1 MSGLFVIVDDQDP
14 DIHYSMGWAPIPAA
28 ISFEYGGTI
37 TSPGPQGSTAEY
49 NFNGTSI
56 SVFARV
62 AANRNNATNL
72 LNFVIDGTILDSE
85 ILQTN
90 QFERFHEKVY
100 TSPTLAD
107 GPHNMVITL
116 NTTSG
121 DVFLDYM
128 IYEVSPNT
136 PIGSSSRLLV
146 LNTNEQL
153 AYSLGWNSGVVLKPG
168 LEKGAV
174 SLNDTVQ
181 GAADLGATVAL
192 NFTGTG
198 FEVHGL
204 LVTPFPSPVAAYS
217 LDGGPLTN
225 VEMPPNGTDFTNAV
239 SNFEFIGETFNEV
252 GTHSLVITPLIPGAF
267 FLDYMII
274 ESPAAFFPQK
284 AQIAAVPKP
293 AATKSIQLDAGA
305 VAAIILGIILGFL
318 LVSVG
323 WYFIRR
329 RQKIRERSRS
339 ENGRR
344 PDMEHGSSN
353 FTPYAVVAP
362 ARNAFSKRDR
372 LHQPG
377 PTTRADVSRQH
388 AILPPAY
395 SDRAMTQINGS

>member
-14 DIHYSMGWAPIPAA
+14 DIHYSTGWAPIPAA

-37 TSPGPQGSTAEY
+37 TSPGPHGSTAEY

-72 LNFVIDGTILDSE
+72 LNFVIDGTILGLE

-116 NTTSG
+116 TTTSG
-121 DVFLDYM
+121 DIFLDYM

-146 LNTNEQL
+146 LDTNEQL
-153 AYSLGWNSGVVLKPG
+153 AYSRGWNSGVVLRPG

-181 GAADLGATVAL
+181 GAVDMGATVAF

-239 SNFEFIGETFNEV
+239 SNFEFIGQTFNEV

-267 FLDYMII
+267 FLDYII
-274 ESPAAFFPQK
+274 VESPTAFFPPK

-293 AATKSIQLDAGA
+293 AATRSIQPAGPSSTNLISPETTSSARLDAGA
-305 VAAIILGIILGFL
+305 VAAITLGIILGFV

-323 WYFIRR
+323 WYFLRR
-329 RQKIRERSRS
+329 RQKIRERWRS

-344 PDMEHGSSN
+344 SGLSTLRRNN
-353 FTPYAVVAP
+353 FDLF
-362 ARNAFSKRDR
+362 RFKR
-372 LHQPG
+372 
-377 PTTRADVSRQH
+377 
-388 AILPPAY
+388 ILPW
-395 SDRAMTQINGS
+395 N

>member
-14 DIHYSMGWAPIPAA
+14 DIHYSTGWAPIPAA

-37 TSPGPQGSTAEY
+37 TSPGPRGSTAEY

-72 LNFVIDGTILDSE
+72 LNFVIDGTILGSE

-90 QFERFHEKVY
+90 QFERFHENVY

-116 NTTSG
+116 TTTSG

-146 LNTNEQL
+146 LDTNEQL
-153 AYSLGWNSGVVLKPG
+153 AYSRGWNSGVVLRPG

-181 GAADLGATVAL
+181 GAVDMGATVAF

-239 SNFEFIGETFNEV
+239 SNFEFIGQTFNEV

-267 FLDYMII
+267 FLDYII
-274 ESPAAFFPQK
+274 VESPTAFFPPK
-284 AQIAAVPKP
+284 AQIVAVPKP
-293 AATKSIQLDAGA
+293 AATRSIQPAGPSSTNLISPETTSSARLDAGA
-305 VAAIILGIILGFL
+305 VAAITLGIILGFV

-323 WYFIRR
+323 WYFLRR
-329 RQKIRERSRS
+329 RQKIRERWRS

-344 PDMEHGSSN
+344 SGLSTLRRNN
-353 FTPYAVVAP
+353 FDLF
-362 ARNAFSKRDR
+362 RFK
-372 LHQPG
+372 
-377 PTTRADVSRQH
+377 
-388 AILPPAY
+388 
-395 SDRAMTQINGS
+395 

>member
-1 MSGLFVIVDDQDP
+1 MGGRLLLLVPKARPPNI
-14 DIHYSMGWAPIPAA
+14 ISMVRCRPQITHPTHE
-28 ISFEYGGTI
+28 FEL
-37 TSPGPQGSTAEY
+37 
-49 NFNGTSI
+49 GTSI

-192 NFTGTG
+192 NFTGAYR
-198 FEVHGL
+198 FCLIHVCLKRLMLSRNGL
-204 LVTPFPSPVAAYS
+204 RGAWASSHPIPQPRRRIFSRRRPS
-217 LDGGPLTN
+217 DKRR
-225 VEMPPNGTDFTNAV
+225 NATQRHR
-239 SNFEFIGETFNEV
+239 F
-252 GTHSLVITPLIPGAF
+252 H
-267 FLDYMII
+267 
-274 ESPAAFFPQK
+274 K
-284 AQIAAVPKP
+284 C
-293 AATKSIQLDAGA
+293 SIQLRVHRGD
-305 VAAIILGIILGFL
+305 I
-318 LVSVG
+318 
-323 WYFIRR
+323 
-329 RQKIRERSRS
+329 QRSRDPLAC
-339 ENGRR
+339 N
-344 PDMEHGSSN
+344 
-353 FTPYAVVAP
+353 YA
-362 ARNAFSKRDR
+362 SDSW
-372 LHQPG
+372 G
-377 PTTRADVSRQH
+377 
-388 AILPPAY
+388 ILPRLYDHRIARRILSPK
-395 SDRAMTQINGS
+395 STDRGCAKASCDEVHPVCRAVIHQSHFTGDN